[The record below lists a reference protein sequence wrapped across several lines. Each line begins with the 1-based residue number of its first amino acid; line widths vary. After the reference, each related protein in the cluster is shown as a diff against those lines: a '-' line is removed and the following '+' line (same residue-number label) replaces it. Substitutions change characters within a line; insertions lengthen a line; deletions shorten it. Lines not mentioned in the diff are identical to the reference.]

1 LLHLDGFSIQGLSIH
16 ISSCIF
22 SICWAFEGNKSKSSW
37 FVGFPVFHQKYFH
50 YSSILAKYCF
60 KGFLIC
66 FCIKPTNEE
75 LSWAICF
82 NHLAFQ
88 LRVGG
93 DVKVSSSSYKLAKS
107 AFQVAHRWQL
117 LGLRTEQKSH

>member
-1 LLHLDGFSIQGLSIH
+1 MES
-16 ISSCIF
+16 IF
-22 SICWAFEGNKSKSSW
+22 STKSI
-37 FVGFPVFHQKYFH
+37 FHQKYFH

-93 DVKVSSSSYKLAKS
+93 DVKVSSSSYKLTKS
-107 AFQVAHRWQL
+107 AFPSSSPVTATGAKRFPN
-117 LGLRTEQKSH
+117 